1 MSSWGSSTGVPMSG
15 RYCVQ
20 CGREIPW
27 EANVCMYCGHD
38 YRASTLEAQTPR
50 RTSLPIFGGVA
61 ILIAGVLAIIM
72 ALAFMTMT
80 VNDIQ
85 NYEGLN
91 TRGWTAEEFVSFLHS
106 CGIVDL
112 VFGVLAV
119 IGSIFALKRTHFG
132 LAVVGGVFAFLGFGF
147 VVGTLIG
154 LIGLILVV
162 VARRE
167 FH

>member
-1 MSSWGSSTGVPMSG
+1 
-15 RYCVQ
+15 
-20 CGREIPW
+20 
-27 EANVCMYCGHD
+27 
-38 YRASTLEAQTPR
+38 
-50 RTSLPIFGGVA
+50 VA

-112 VFGVLAV
+112 IFGVLAV